1 MIATAF
7 NVLRD
12 GTLLT
17 FVRQLPFYFG
27 PLLVVILLLRILG
40 PSRAAQAHAWEGPV
54 SDFLAQTPAERRR
67 NLARQAS
74 DQR

>member
-1 MIATAF
+1 MRALVFI
-7 NVLRD
+7 
-12 GTLLT
+12 LLT
-17 FVRQLPFYFG
+17 LP
-27 PLLVVILLLRILG
+27 
-40 PSRAAQAHAWEGPV
+40 AQAHAWEGPV